1 MLEFNFNDHIF
12 MLFYASLAALPLW
25 YLISY
30 LNSPLRQFPGP
41 IVAGWSN
48 LWRMFH
54 VRRGRYHLVI
64 QGLHKKYGPV
74 VRIAPNVLDL
84 DLPEL
89 IKTIYS
95 TKEDYLKTEFYHG
108 SSALSNGKIIYNL
121 FSECDRSIHSVQKR
135 PISKYY
141 SLNGI
146 LSLEGHID
154 TMIRNLCQRLD
165 EKFVDV
171 SKSSQICDL
180 GEWVSFYTWDVVG
193 QATFSQ
199 PIGYLEKGYDF
210 DHTLRTANIAMDYFS
225 FVGQMPI
232 LDHLLDKNPIYR
244 LGPPSFGTITNI
256 SIQHLMDRLQ
266 GNDAKIHDPSK
277 PDFLDRFIE
286 AKEKFPDVVDD
297 MQIIS
302 YLMINMIA
310 GADTTGITLNAA
322 LYFSL
327 KHPYVWERLRSEIP
341 AHGFE
346 SEPQVIAFK
355 DTREFPYLNAV
366 VREAMR
372 CHPGAAMCLERYVPE
387 GGLNLPDGRHIP
399 ERCIVGMNPYIV
411 GRNESVWGKDAET
424 FRPERWLRD
433 EVLET
438 EEEFQQRLRL
448 MNNSDLTFGG
458 GSRMCIGKHLGLLE
472 IYKVLA
478 TIVSR
483 YDVRLVD
490 PGKEWVVHNSFFM
503 RQRGIN
509 VKLSH
514 RK

>member
-1 MLEFNFNDHIF
+1 
-12 MLFYASLAALPLW
+12 
-25 YLISY
+25 
-30 LNSPLRQFPGP
+30 
-41 IVAGWSN
+41 
-48 LWRMFH
+48 
-54 VRRGRYHLVI
+54 
-64 QGLHKKYGPV
+64 
-74 VRIAPNVLDL
+74 
-84 DLPEL
+84 
-89 IKTIYS
+89 
-95 TKEDYLKTEFYHG
+95 
-108 SSALSNGKIIYNL
+108 
-121 FSECDRSIHSVQKR
+121 
-135 PISKYY
+135 
-141 SLNGI
+141 
-146 LSLEGHID
+146 
-154 TMIRNLCQRLD
+154 
-165 EKFVDV
+165 
-171 SKSSQICDL
+171 
-180 GEWVSFYTWDVVG
+180 
-193 QATFSQ
+193 
-199 PIGYLEKGYDF
+199 
-210 DHTLRTANIAMDYFS
+210 MDYFS

-346 SEPQVIAFK
+346 SEPHVIAFK

-399 ERCIVGMNPYIV
+399 GRCIVGMNPYIV

-424 FRPERWLRD
+424 FRPERWLLD

-438 EEEFQQRLRL
+438 EEEFKQRLRL

-472 IYKVLA
+472 VYKVLA

-503 RQRGIN
+503 RQRGVN